1 MNEKAIGFIDFGM
14 MDKRMAQRLIGEGYR
29 LVVYNWITEK
39 AHDLIK

>member
-1 MNEKAIGFIDFGM
+1 MNKKAIGFIGFGM
-14 MDKRMAQRLIGEGYR
+14 MGERMAQRLISEGYR